1 MSGHA
6 PAAAT
11 GLLDR
16 TAAGPWTACHLA
28 EVVAV
33 KDPDGKG
40 RVQIRLLA
48 FDGVAGQDAALWAR
62 VAAPFAGADR
72 GAFLIPDVG
81 DEVLVSFVNAD
92 PRFPV
97 VVGGLWNGAAPAP
110 ETLGG
115 DGSRVDRWTL
125 VGKAGTRIAIIE
137 ERPGQAVISLTTP
150 GGVKT
155 VLTEAGGG
163 KIELEAAG
171 TTITV
176 DPTGVAVQSG
186 GKVQVQ
192 ASQVE
197 VTAGQVTVNA
207 AMSNF
212 SGMVRC
218 DVLQATTVLANTY
231 TPGAGNV
238 W

>member
-1 MSGHA
+1 MST
-6 PAAAT
+6 T

-33 KDPDGKG
+33 KDPDNLG
-40 RVQIRLLA
+40 RVQVRLLA
-48 FDGVAGQDAALWAR
+48 FDGVPGQDGPVWAR
-62 VAAPFAGADR
+62 VTAPFAGNDR

-81 DEVLVSFVNAD
+81 DEVLVTFVNAD

-97 VVGGLWNGAAPAP
+97 IVGGLWNGAAPPP
-110 ETLGG
+110 EVLGG

-137 ERPGQAVISLTTP
+137 ERPGQAVISLMTP
-150 GGVKT
+150 GGVKA
-155 VLTEAGGG
+155 VLTDEGGG
-163 KIELEAAG
+163 RIELEGAG
-171 TTITV
+171 TAITV
-176 DPTGVAVQSG
+176 DTDGVSIETG
-186 GKVQVQ
+186 GKVSVQ
-192 ASQVE
+192 ATEVE
-197 VTAGQVTVNA
+197 VTSGQVRVSA
-207 AMSNF
+207 ATSTF
-212 SGMVRC
+212 SGVVIC
-218 DVLQATTVLANTY
+218 DTLQANTVVGLTY